1 MATVQVLDSQDQP
14 IPAQFYSQMGLK
26 PKIGANIIHLTSV
39 YKKILSNQDIVFDA
53 LNGYYYGYSYVCKVI
68 MISSVFQ

>member
-39 YKKILSNQDIVFDA
+39 YNKFFPVNIVFNA
-53 LNGYYYGYSYVCKVI
+53 LKSSYFYQV
-68 MISSVFQ
+68 ISSVF